1 MERRKFLGFG
11 LSAVTIAALQST
23 SKANILAEHPQAF
36 KEKNVEGAMK
46 NLYGKTATIEDD
58 KAVLKAPDIAENG
71 AAVPITVST
80 SIENP
85 KTMAV
90 LIDGN
95 PQPLA
100 VAWEIPVGTIPE
112 FSTRIKMRKTG
123 GVTLVVEAQDG
134 TLHTATKQIKVTVG
148 GCGG

>member
-11 LSAVTIAALQST
+11 LSAVAVTALQ
-23 SKANILAEHPQAF
+23 ADILKDNAGAF
-36 KEKNVEGAMK
+36 KEKNVEGALK
-46 NLYGKTATIEDD
+46 GLYGKTDTTSDD
-58 KAVLKAPDIAENG
+58 KAKLKAPDIAENG

-100 VAWEIPVGTIPE
+100 VAWEIPEGTIPT

-123 GVTLVVEAQDG
+123 TVTLVVEDQAG
-134 TLHTATKQIKVTVG
+134 MLHTSAKQVKVTVG

>member
-1 MERRKFLGFG
+1 MIERRKFLGLG
-11 LSAVTIAALQST
+11 LSLVAASVAQ
-23 SKANILAEHPQAF
+23 ANILKEHPDAF
-36 KEKNVEGAMK
+36 KSTTVGDTLKG
-46 NLYGKTATIEDD
+46 LYGKTDAKDNA
-58 KAVLKAPDIAENG
+58 KVKLKAPDIAENG

-80 SIENP
+80 SIPNV

-95 PQPLA
+95 PRPLA
-100 VAWEIPVGTIPE
+100 VAWDIQEGTIPE

-123 GVTLVVEAQDG
+123 TVTLVVEDSNG
-134 TLHTATKQIKVTVG
+134 NLHTASKQVKVTVG